1 MDNKK
6 FNLKNILILVL
17 IFIIL
22 ILLLN
27 NGNHSQNHKKSP
39 PTEKNIVQKISNI
52 KMPSTSPLTAMK
64 TIIGNYKNCINES
77 ICPITKNFRNMSSS
91 YIKNG
96 GKLNPITRL
105 SSNFT
110 DPQYHIIT
118 ELTTIAIIEVYN
130 QNGTNK
136 IEYNFLNRSGV
147 WKLNSTNCFN
157 NPSSEITKTTVPAC
171 N

>member
-1 MDNKK
+1 MDNKR

-27 NGNHSQNHKKSP
+27 NSSHSQNHRKVAH
-39 PTEKNIVQKISNI
+39 TGKNIAQKISNI
-52 KMPSTSPLTAMK
+52 KMPSTSPLTTMK
-64 TIIGNYKNCINES
+64 IIIGNYKNCINDNK
-77 ICPITKNFRNMSSS
+77 CPITKKFRSISSS

-105 SSNFT
+105 SSNFIN
-110 DPQYHIIT
+110 PQYHIIT
-118 ELTTIAIIEVYN
+118 ELTTIAIIETYN

-157 NPSSEITKTTVPAC
+157 NPASEITKTTVPAC